1 MQLMQVTEVS
11 LKNKS
16 KAETT
21 YEVMDKMQIV
31 SSECWESF
39 PKAEYPFTIDYSPLT
54 LQPQHTL

>member
-1 MQLMQVTEVS
+1 MQVTEVS

-31 SSECWESF
+31 SSEC
-39 PKAEYPFTIDYSPLT
+39 
-54 LQPQHTL
+54 